1 MDELEQFQLI
11 RSQTLNIMVE
21 ITTSPKPDYS
31 LDGQTV
37 SWSEYLNRLQKTLDW
52 CDEKISQFG
61 PIVIH
66 STALI

>member
-1 MDELEQFQLI
+1 MEELEQFQLI
-11 RSQTLNIMVE
+11 RSQTLNILVE
-21 ITTSPKPDYS
+21 ITTSPKPDYT

-52 CDEKISQFG
+52 CDEKISQLS

-66 STALI
+66 SNGLT